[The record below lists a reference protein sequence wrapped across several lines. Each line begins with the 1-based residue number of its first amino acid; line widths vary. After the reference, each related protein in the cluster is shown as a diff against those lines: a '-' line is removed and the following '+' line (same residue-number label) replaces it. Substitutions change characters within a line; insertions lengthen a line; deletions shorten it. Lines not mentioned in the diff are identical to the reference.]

1 MPIKPIGWICGQVI
15 KRFSGQEI
23 HFRILC
29 HIISQTLPF
38 QEIVPILQAS
48 RSVVA
53 STFSSSP
60 GVRVINGLNRIS
72 TSSKS
77 IAKVLQPQ
85 LVQNFAELNTMSHRL
100 LKNVNI
106 PKQPL
111 YKNQGRTFS
120 LFDVISYPAKTALT
134 SIMCASYAALIY
146 VVSISFLVLHL
157 ILPPLPTVSS
167 VLLHIS
173 LKNKKQA
180 ISINTVLGKIK
191 NIVQEERASRENTKN
206 EEEKDVFPKYED
218 LASYTVPSPEKQVF
232 SEFPVEDSTKS
243 CIHILHSALDQD
255 TVLSSGN

>member
-15 KRFSGQEI
+15 KRFSGQFYLIQRAVVEI
-23 HFRILC
+23 IGEIKDEFPT
-29 HIISQTLPF
+29 IIGLQQSN
-38 QEIVPILQAS
+38 QEIAPILQAS

-53 STFSSSP
+53 SAFSSSP

-77 IAKVLQPQ
+77 VAKVLQPQ

-146 VVSISFLVLHL
+146 VAV
-157 ILPPLPTVSS
+157 
-167 VLLHIS
+167 
-173 LKNKKQA
+173 
-180 ISINTVLGKIK
+180 SINTVLGKIK
-191 NIVQEERASRENTKN
+191 HIVHEEKTSRENAKN
-206 EEEKDVFPKYED
+206 EEEKVFSNYED
-218 LASYTVPSPEKQVF
+218 LASFPVSSPERQVF
-232 SEFPVEDSTKS
+232 SEFPAEDSMKS
-243 CIHILHSALDQD
+243 SIHILHSALDQD

>member
-15 KRFSGQEI
+15 KRFSGQVVEI
-23 HFRILC
+23 IDEIKDEFPT
-29 HIISQTLPF
+29 IIGLQQSNQEK
-38 QEIVPILQAS
+38 EIVPILQAS

-60 GVRVINGLNRIS
+60 GVKVINGLNRIS

-157 ILPPLPTVSS
+157 ILPPVPTVSITK
-167 VLLHIS
+167 LLKCS
-173 LKNKKQA
+173 F
-180 ISINTVLGKIK
+180 
-191 NIVQEERASRENTKN
+191 
-206 EEEKDVFPKYED
+206 KDF
-218 LASYTVPSPEKQVF
+218 YTEPIIYSSSDQQMTHVP
-232 SEFPVEDSTKS
+232 
-243 CIHILHSALDQD
+243 CCR
-255 TVLSSGN
+255 GR

>member
-1 MPIKPIGWICGQVI
+1 MIFFPDRIMPWAPRICRASIYLIQRAVVEIIDEIKDEFPTIIGLQQ
-15 KRFSGQEI
+15 SN
-23 HFRILC
+23 
-29 HIISQTLPF
+29 

-53 STFSSSP
+53 SAFSSSP
-60 GVRVINGLNRIS
+60 GVRVINGLNTIS

-77 IAKVLQPQ
+77 VAKVLQPQ

-146 VVSISFLVLHL
+146 VRLVWPMYMAEGHCQHMAYITLVDVQLNEPLVLL
-157 ILPPLPTVSS
+157 TWLGPMMVS
-167 VLLHIS
+167 L
-173 LKNKKQA
+173 
-180 ISINTVLGKIK
+180 
-191 NIVQEERASRENTKN
+191 E
-206 EEEKDVFPKYED
+206 
-218 LASYTVPSPEKQVF
+218 
-232 SEFPVEDSTKS
+232 
-243 CIHILHSALDQD
+243 
-255 TVLSSGN
+255 

>member
-1 MPIKPIGWICGQVI
+1 MPIKPIGWICGQVL
-15 KRFSGQEI
+15 KRFSGQVYLIQRTVVEI
-23 HFRILC
+23 IDEIKDEFPT
-29 HIISQTLPF
+29 IIGLQQSN

-53 STFSSSP
+53 SAFSSSP

-77 IAKVLQPQ
+77 VAKVLQPQ
-85 LVQNFAELNTMSHRL
+85 LVQHFAELNTMSHRL
-100 LKNVNI
+100 LKNVNT

-146 VVSISFLVLHL
+146 VAV
-157 ILPPLPTVSS
+157 
-167 VLLHIS
+167 
-173 LKNKKQA
+173 
-180 ISINTVLGKIK
+180 SINTVLGKIK
-191 NIVQEERASRENTKN
+191 NIVEEEKASRENTKN
-206 EEEKDVFPKYED
+206 KEEKDVFTKYED

-232 SEFPVEDSTKS
+232 SEFPVDSTKS
-243 CIHILHSALDQD
+243 SIHILHSALDQD
-255 TVLSSGN
+255 TVLSSGTEAQTGL

>member
-15 KRFSGQEI
+15 KRFSRKVCLIQRAVVEI
-23 HFRILC
+23 IDEIKDEFPT
-29 HIISQTLPF
+29 IIGLQQSN

-48 RSVVA
+48 RSAVA
-53 STFSSSP
+53 SAFSSSP

-77 IAKVLQPQ
+77 VAKVLQPQ
-85 LVQNFAELNTMSHRL
+85 LVQNFAELNTMSRL

-106 PKQPL
+106 AKQPL

-146 VVSISFLVLHL
+146 VAV
-157 ILPPLPTVSS
+157 
-167 VLLHIS
+167 
-173 LKNKKQA
+173 
-180 ISINTVLGKIK
+180 SINTVLGKIK
-191 NIVQEERASRENTKN
+191 YIVQEEKTSRENAKN
-206 EEEKDVFPKYED
+206 EEEKDVFSKYED
-218 LASYTVPSPEKQVF
+218 FASYAVPSPEKQVF

-243 CIHILHSALDQD
+243 SIHILHSALDQD

>member
-15 KRFSGQEI
+15 KRFSGQVYLIQRAVVEI
-23 HFRILC
+23 IDEIKDEFPT
-29 HIISQTLPF
+29 IIG
-38 QEIVPILQAS
+38 LQQSNQVKMIAALS
-48 RSVVA
+48 L
-53 STFSSSP
+53 
-60 GVRVINGLNRIS
+60 RVINGLNTIS

-77 IAKVLQPQ
+77 VAKVLQPQ

-146 VVSISFLVLHL
+146 VAV
-157 ILPPLPTVSS
+157 
-167 VLLHIS
+167 
-173 LKNKKQA
+173 
-180 ISINTVLGKIK
+180 SINTVLGKIK
-191 NIVQEERASRENTKN
+191 HIVQDEKTSRENAKN
-206 EEEKDVFPKYED
+206 EEGKDVFSKYED
-218 LASYTVPSPEKQVF
+218 LASFPVSSPEKQVF
-232 SEFPVEDSTKS
+232 SEFPAEDSTKS
-243 CIHILHSALDQD
+243 SIHILHSALDQD

>member
-15 KRFSGQEI
+15 KRFSGQVYLIQRAVVEI
-23 HFRILC
+23 IDEIKDEFPT
-29 HIISQTLPF
+29 IIGMQQPN
-38 QEIVPILQAS
+38 QEIVPVLQAS

-53 STFSSSP
+53 SAFSSSP

-77 IAKVLQPQ
+77 VAKVLQPK
-85 LVQNFAELNTMSHRL
+85 LVQNFAELNTLSHRL

-146 VVSISFLVLHL
+146 VAV
-157 ILPPLPTVSS
+157 
-167 VLLHIS
+167 
-173 LKNKKQA
+173 
-180 ISINTVLGKIK
+180 SINTVLGKIK
-191 NIVQEERASRENTKN
+191 YIVQEEKTSRENTEN
-206 EEEKDVFPKYED
+206 EDEKDVFSKYED
-218 LASYTVPSPEKQVF
+218 LASYAVPSPEKQVF
-232 SEFPVEDSTKS
+232 SKFPVEDSTKS
-243 CIHILHSALDQD
+243 TIHILHSALDQD
-255 TVLSSGN
+255 TVFSSGTEAQTGL

>member
-1 MPIKPIGWICGQVI
+1 
-15 KRFSGQEI
+15 
-23 HFRILC
+23 
-29 HIISQTLPF
+29 

-146 VVSISFLVLHL
+146 V
-157 ILPPLPTVSS
+157 
-167 VLLHIS
+167 
-173 LKNKKQA
+173 A

-218 LASYTVPSPEKQVF
+218 LASCTVPSPEKQVF

-255 TVLSSGN
+255 TVLRSGN

>member
-1 MPIKPIGWICGQVI
+1 MPIKPIGWLCGQVI
-15 KRFSGQEI
+15 KRFSGQVYLIQRAVVEI
-23 HFRILC
+23 IDEIKDEFPT
-29 HIISQTLPF
+29 IIGLQQSN
-38 QEIVPILQAS
+38 QEIAPILQAS

-53 STFSSSP
+53 SAFSSSP
-60 GVRVINGLNRIS
+60 GVRVINGLNTIS

-77 IAKVLQPQ
+77 VAKVLQPQ

-146 VVSISFLVLHL
+146 VAL
-157 ILPPLPTVSS
+157 
-167 VLLHIS
+167 
-173 LKNKKQA
+173 
-180 ISINTVLGKIK
+180 SINTVLGKIK
-191 NIVQEERASRENTKN
+191 HIVQDEKTSRENAKN
-206 EEEKDVFPKYED
+206 EEEKDVFSKYED
-218 LASYTVPSPEKQVF
+218 LASFPVSSPEKQVF
-232 SEFPVEDSTKS
+232 SEFPAEDSTKS
-243 CIHILHSALDQD
+243 SIHILHSALDQD

>member
-15 KRFSGQEI
+15 KRFSGQAYVI
-23 HFRILC
+23 QRAVVG
-29 HIISQTLPF
+29 IIDELKDEFPTIIRLQQSNQ
-38 QEIVPILQAS
+38 IDPILQAS

-60 GVRVINGLNRIS
+60 GIRVINELNRIS

-77 IAKVLQPQ
+77 MAKILQPQ

-100 LKNVNI
+100 LNVNI

-134 SIMCASYAALIY
+134 SVMCASYAALIY
-146 VVSISFLVLHL
+146 V
-157 ILPPLPTVSS
+157 
-167 VLLHIS
+167 
-173 LKNKKQA
+173 A
-180 ISINTVLGKIK
+180 ISISTVLGKIK
-191 NIVQEERASRENTKN
+191 SIVKEEKASRENTKN
-206 EEEKDVFPKYED
+206 EEEIDGISKYKDS
-218 LASYTVPSPEKQVF
+218 ARYTVSSPKKQVS

-243 CIHILHSALDQD
+243 SIHILHSALDQN
-255 TVLSSGN
+255 T

>member
-15 KRFSGQEI
+15 KRFSGQFYLIQRAVVEI
-23 HFRILC
+23 IGEIKDEFPT
-29 HIISQTLPF
+29 IIG
-38 QEIVPILQAS
+38 LQQSNQVKMIAALS
-48 RSVVA
+48 L
-53 STFSSSP
+53 
-60 GVRVINGLNRIS
+60 RVINGLNRIS

-77 IAKVLQPQ
+77 VAKVLQPQ

-146 VVSISFLVLHL
+146 VAV
-157 ILPPLPTVSS
+157 
-167 VLLHIS
+167 
-173 LKNKKQA
+173 
-180 ISINTVLGKIK
+180 SINTVLGKIK
-191 NIVQEERASRENTKN
+191 HIVHEEKTSRENAKN
-206 EEEKDVFPKYED
+206 EEEKVFSNYED
-218 LASYTVPSPEKQVF
+218 LASFPVSSPERQVF
-232 SEFPVEDSTKS
+232 SEFPAEDSMKS
-243 CIHILHSALDQD
+243 SIHILHSALDQD